1 MKKNDKMKER
11 KNSSNKKKFTENNL
25 SWERYNEW
33 SVLLFQWILSSE
45 EMKWMQKQNEGK
57 IRNTYP
63 SLEPRENVKW
73 SLSNLAS
80 TINDAH
86 CGFDRK
92 LINTEL
98 KWNNCENDFQI
109 YISNDSKNFNLVFD
123 FVFQNYVVRRIYPE
137 MNLMCRK
144 LWSFGRNWCTF
155 GNQLMGYRLK
165 RAFTLNLIWAQKQ

>member
-1 MKKNDKMKER
+1 MKER
-11 KNSSNKKKFTENNL
+11 KNSSNKKKIIENNL

-109 YISNDSKNFNLVFD
+109 YISNDSKNFNSGCWFCFSKLCGKENLSGNEFDVPKIVEFWSELVHIWQSTNGLPFKTGFHIESD
-123 FVFQNYVVRRIYPE
+123 MSAKTVV
-137 MNLMCRK
+137 
-144 LWSFGRNWCTF
+144 
-155 GNQLMGYRLK
+155 
-165 RAFTLNLIWAQKQ
+165 